1 MASADR
7 AANVYLVDSGMFSGA
22 VKAVK
27 KAVVGKD
34 AFELQQQVNDLK
46 KQKKELLSVVKQA
59 VSDMHAEAQALEAKI
74 YDITHPRAPV

>member
-1 MASADR
+1 MASVDR
-7 AANVYLVDSGMFSGA
+7 KANVYLVDSGMFSGA

-27 KAVVGKD
+27 KAVVGKP
-34 AFELQQQVNDLK
+34 AYELQQQVNDLK
-46 KQKKELLSVVKQA
+46 RQKEDLISAEKQA